1 MVSKSMIYSGL
12 LSNNLLPNAAYH
24 QMSSGK
30 MINPNMAQK
39 DLKEAFISNL
49 TGTTL
54 AENLLGLILSALCV
68 NCRGLILMYFVGPST
83 ASSWKRL
90 LLIDFILLVASL
102 VLSCTV
108 LSDILHWMVLVLAAV
123 LGLSVFQIYS
133 QRKHYSHQHLKE
145 VIGSFLETSLDV
157 NYVPFVTLFRVF
169 VNIKTG
175 ISILAV
181 DFPIFPRRYAKAE
194 TYGTGI
200 MDFGVAAFVFANA
213 LVSPEA
219 RQRNKNTSHSKFSF
233 MIKQIIAVW
242 PLVFLGLARLLSVRA
257 VDYHEHISEYG
268 LHWNFFFTLAIVR
281 ILSSFL
287 LILCPVRS
295 SWILSA
301 SIAIGYQLLLETTN
315 LKQFILHGSDGKD
328 TRVGF
333 INANREGLFSLL
345 GYLAIY
351 MAGVQAGVF
360 IMKKR
365 TLVIEWIKVQ
375 GSLLMGFLLMWLLL
389 LVSENLTETV
399 SRRMANLSFVLWT
412 VGQSLFFLMIHMLA
426 DLILV
431 FVKVISGI
439 SNVPSSWNIL
449 RGSSQHEKDRTLL
462 KSSPSGK
469 VDKTSIHFCLI
480 EAVSRNQ
487 LLFFLQSNILTGLVN
502 LMIDTIHS
510 NTIISLS
517 VLLLYMF
524 CNCFVVYILHI
535 NDITLKFW

>member
-1 MVSKSMIYSGL
+1 MSFQEK
-12 LSNNLLPNAAYH
+12 LS
-24 QMSSGK
+24 
-30 MINPNMAQK
+30 NPNMAQK
-39 DLKEAFISNL
+39 EFKEAFISNL
-49 TGTTL
+49 SGTTL

-68 NCRGLILMYFVGPST
+68 TCRGLILMYFVGPSGV
-83 ASSWKRL
+83 SSWKRL
-90 LLIDFILLVASL
+90 LLIDFIMLVASL

-108 LSDILHWMVLVLAAV
+108 LSDVLHWVVLVLAAV
-123 LGLSVFQIYS
+123 LVLSVVQMYNQKKRNS
-133 QRKHYSHQHLKE
+133 KQQLKE
-145 VIGSFLETSLDV
+145 VIGSFLETSLDM
-157 NYVPFVTLFRVF
+157 NYIPFVTLFRVF
-169 VNIKTG
+169 VNIKTC

-219 RQRNKNTSHSKFSF
+219 RQRTKNISHSKFSF
-233 MIKQIIAVW
+233 VIKQIIAVW
-242 PLVFLGLARLLSVRA
+242 PLVFLGFARLISIKA

-287 LILCPVRS
+287 LILCPVRN

-301 SIAIGYQLLLETTN
+301 SIAIGYQLLLESTN
-315 LKQFILHGSDGKD
+315 LKQFILHGSDGKG
-328 TRVGF
+328 TRIGF

-345 GYLAIY
+345 GYLAVY
-351 MAGVQAGVF
+351 MAGVQTGVY

-365 TLVIEWIKVQ
+365 TLVIDWIKVQ
-375 GSLLMGFLLMWLLL
+375 GFLLMSFLILWLLL
-389 LVSENLTETV
+389 HVCEALTEHV

-412 VGQSLFFLMIHMLA
+412 VGQSLFFLMIYMLA
-426 DLILV
+426 DLVLV

-449 RGSSQHEKDRTLL
+449 LDSSQREKDETLL
-462 KSSPSGK
+462 KNSPSRK
-469 VDKTSIHFCLI
+469 VDKTTTHFCLI

-502 LMIDTIHS
+502 LTIDTVHS
-510 NTIISLS
+510 NSFVSLF
-517 VLLLYMF
+517 VILLYMF
-524 CNCFVVYILHI
+524 CNCFIVYILHI